1 MSLFHL
7 YQQPLPLLQVLE
19 RTLLAIVAVMAIIMQ
34 AKYPTPWLLPFN
46 LLLIAIFAGFSW
58 ITPRKCSSKI
68 LYTIAEFG
76 IILLLTLIGKLPF
89 FALLLLVL
97 VIRNCLILAGIWR
110 SIVTMLT
117 FLFYVGF
124 YTHRLVNNDIFV
136 PLREDQIIPFW
147 FGSISSFGLTIL
159 FLQLLVNTVTIERKS
174 RAELASA
181 NERLQQYAAKIE
193 ELATLQERNRIAREI
208 HDSLGH
214 TLTVFNFHLTAALRL
229 FHSNP
234 SKAEEL
240 LREAKDLGNSALQEV
255 SQSVSSLRTDPLH
268 GQPLTAA
275 IGDLIDKF
283 WQNTGIMPHCEI
295 DPQLDLADFPTGM
308 LRVRYKTAIYR
319 IVQESL
325 TNMSKYAAMT
335 QATIQISQADQL
347 INLLISDNGRGFDL
361 HKNTTGFGL
370 QGMQERVMLLSGKIE
385 ITTAPDQGCQIAV
398 ILPLS

>member
-1 MSLFHL
+1 MSFFSRYQHPIPLFQL
-7 YQQPLPLLQVLE
+7 LE
-19 RTLLAIVAVMAIIMQ
+19 RTLLIIVTVLAIMVY
-34 AKYPTPWLLPFN
+34 AKYSTPWLLLLN
-46 LLLIAIFAGFSW
+46 LLLITIFAGLGW
-58 ITPRKCSSKI
+58 ITPRRYSSKV
-68 LYTIAEFG
+68 LYTAVEFG
-76 IILLLTLIGKLPF
+76 VIILSTLVGKLPW
-89 FALLLLVL
+89 FALLLFVL
-97 VIRNCLILAGIWR
+97 VIRNCLILAGTWR
-110 SIVTMLT
+110 SIVTGLT
-117 FLFYVGF
+117 FLFYVVC
-124 YTHRLVNNDIFV
+124 YTHRLMNNDIFIPIEKEQIM
-136 PLREDQIIPFW
+136 PLW
-147 FGSISSFGLTIL
+147 FGSIIGFGLTIL
-159 FLQLLVNTVTIERKS
+159 FLQLLVDAVTTEQKS
-174 RAELASA
+174 RRELALA
-181 NERLQQYAAKIE
+181 NERLQQYATKIE

-283 WQNTGIMPHCEI
+283 WQNTGVMPHYEI
-295 DPQLDLADFPTGM
+295 DPQLGVADFPLGD
-308 LRVRYKTAIYR
+308 RYKIAIYR

-325 TNMSKYAAMT
+325 TNMTKYAAMT
-335 QATIQISQADQL
+335 QATIQISRADQS

-370 QGMQERVMLLSGKIE
+370 QGMQERVMLLAGQIE